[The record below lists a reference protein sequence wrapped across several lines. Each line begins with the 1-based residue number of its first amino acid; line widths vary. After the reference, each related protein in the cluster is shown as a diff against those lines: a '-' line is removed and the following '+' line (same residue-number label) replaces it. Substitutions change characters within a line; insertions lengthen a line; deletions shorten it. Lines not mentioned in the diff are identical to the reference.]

1 MLTIGMQRT
10 TYAYGVDRN
19 VRINV
24 GGLSVQG
31 STSRRVDQSGYRHSN
46 QVAVQTMG
54 QNWAALL
61 GASTDTTVAPA
72 GQNWTQQ
79 WLA

>member
-1 MLTIGMQRT
+1 MMTIGMQRN

-31 STSRRVDQSGYRHSN
+31 STSRRLDENGYRHSN
-46 QVAVQTMG
+46 QVAVQAMG
-54 QNWAALL
+54 QNWAAML
-61 GASTDTTVAPA
+61 GASTDTTVAPT
-72 GQNWTQQ
+72 GLNWTQQ
-79 WLA
+79 WMA